1 MTESGEGLVR
11 VREQITV
18 IAAGQT
24 IALTDSPLFTSAS
37 TPWAGF
43 LLEAHTARAVKAD
56 TWWGWHRT
64 HVCVVTNGTLNFRVR
79 HAKPNESVEARSGTA
94 VVFPS
99 GFGEAR
105 FSIGQSDCQFI
116 CVELDPSRVMR
127 LLGRTGPAADGALL
141 PQFGLRDSHVGS
153 LLRSMAAEVAGG
165 CLGGRLYGQSL
176 SLALAAYL
184 EGRFS
189 ADKLERKRAERKF
202 AGSQVRRIVDYIR
215 ANLGEDLNLH
225 HLASLVDMSPRQ
237 FFRLFSNTFES
248 TPHRYVMNARVARA
262 KELLGAGFLLVEV
275 ANAVGF
281 ASQSH
286 FTDVFRKAT
295 GISPGRFR
303 SGDGTQRAPQKDLK
317 ASLVPSERAS
327 TASRFNVEA

>member
-1 MTESGEGLVR
+1 MCS
-11 VREQITV
+11 
-18 IAAGQT
+18 
-24 IALTDSPLFTSAS
+24 
-37 TPWAGF
+37 
-43 LLEAHTARAVKAD
+43 
-56 TWWGWHRT
+56 HRWI
-64 HVCVVTNGTLNFRVR
+64 LNFRVR
-79 HAKPNESVEARSGTA
+79 QAKPNESIEARSGTA
-94 VVFPS
+94 LVFPS

-105 FSIGQSDCQFI
+105 FSVGQSDSQFI

-127 LLGRTGPAADGALL
+127 FLGRTGPAADGALL
-141 PQFGLRDSHVGS
+141 PQLGLRDAHVGS

-176 SLALAAYL
+176 SLALLAYL

-189 ADKLERKRAERKF
+189 ADKLEGERAERKF
-202 AGSQVRRIVDYIR
+202 AGTQVRFLVDYIR
-215 ANLGEDLNLH
+215 ANLAEDLNLH
-225 HLASLVDMSPRQ
+225 DLANLLHLSPRQ
-237 FFRLFSNTFES
+237 FFRLFSNTFKS

-262 KELLGAGFLLVEV
+262 TELLRGGLLLVEV

-303 SGDGTQRAPQKDLK
+303 SGDDMERARPTDLR
-317 ASLVPSERAS
+317 ARFSPNERAS
-327 TASRFNVEA
+327 TASRFNVEM